1 MLELE
6 GSSAMTFYNERTKEL
21 KDKKILDAL
30 EKAKTMYENGEIAE
44 VEDILVDIVN
54 AIDAFATHA
63 S

>member
-1 MLELE
+1 
-6 GSSAMTFYNERTKEL
+6 MTFYNERTKEL